1 MNLSSLCGKNEYT
14 DTKTVGTAKI
24 GATRRASQKTPTTA
38 KGNATSNALGS
49 AFPKYHHQGDTPYS
63 PDLWRN
69 VLNQKTEPSGQNA
82 PVGPGQCG
90 DRLRVRVSSGSGK
103 ATPEILS
110 LARGAQNAASAAM
123 VSTSAATTLLP
134 PKVTACFIDRLFVI
148 IMCTPTGAKSKA
160 TSHRNTTQTSVR
172 RNTARRFLFRTFSI
186 FQSSSPARTSAGF
199 VQD

>member
-1 MNLSSLCGKNEYT
+1 LELPLELPVEVLPTGTLPLELLPTGTLLCVTTHRSHANTTPTAAHALNKGIAGKMNLSSLCGKNEYT

-103 ATPEILS
+103 ATPEILAIVKEKCQCCIS
-110 LARGAQNAASAAM
+110 RCM
-123 VSTSAATTLLP
+123 D
-134 PKVTACFIDRLFVI
+134 K
-148 IMCTPTGAKSKA
+148 
-160 TSHRNTTQTSVR
+160 
-172 RNTARRFLFRTFSI
+172 
-186 FQSSSPARTSAGF
+186 QSGQR
-199 VQD
+199 